1 MDRAEYDTLTTK
13 YKQYKEELAEHEKKA
28 YAYEQ
33 RLAEYGKAVQE
44 SISALTSAGITLST
58 LNNLPNGEFDL
69 KDTETLKAVLDELYS
84 LYKTEVSKA
93 ENILNSR

>member
-1 MDRAEYDTLTTK
+1 MDRTEYNTLTTR
-13 YKQYKEELAEHEKKA
+13 YKQYKEELAEHEKRA

-33 RLAEYGKAVQE
+33 RLTEYGKAVEE
-44 SISALTSAGITLST
+44 SITTLTSAGITLNT
-58 LNNLPNGEFDL
+58 LTNLPNGELDL
-69 KDTETLKAVLDELYS
+69 KDTETLKAVLEELYC

>member
-1 MDRAEYDTLTTK
+1 MDRAEYDTLTTR

-28 YAYEQ
+28 YAYEE
-33 RLAEYGKAVQE
+33 RLTEYGKAVQE
-44 SISALTSAGITLST
+44 SIGALTSAGISLNT
-58 LNNLPNGEFDL
+58 LNNLPNGELDL
-69 KDTETLKAVLDELYS
+69 KNTETLKAVLDELYC